1 MGTGNKWGKW
11 NTNEGLK
18 LENRASTRGENEGV
32 DGLRCLRRFRLE
44 RKKKKNLKRNL
55 LSQKQAD
62 SKQRERKREECI
74 RNRKRDSVNTGEE
87 VEMSM
92 RKQPEKERK
101 GKES

>member
-44 RKKKKNLKRNL
+44 RKKKKTSKEIYSAGN
-55 LSQKQAD
+55 KQIAN
-62 SKQRERKREECI
+62 RER
-74 RNRKRDSVNTGEE
+74 
-87 VEMSM
+87 
-92 RKQPEKERK
+92 EKERSAYET
-101 GKES
+101 GRETR